1 MDDIYFYGKL
11 NAQRDFVKSLNISN
25 DEIEFWSNWLNK
37 CNISKQMPNF
47 IKISHNKKIWAFVI
61 KSDHIYRSGIITMSC
76 DFSGRKYPFIV
87 YDIFDYKSILNI
99 KESYRN
105 GKLSKMISFLKL
117 ATNQGQISS
126 NLSDFCHNPI
136 CYSAIE
142 NIDFHVNNLFNIK
155 HNQISHSNWLEMSN
169 LVMLSID
176 NPLTCSFYNRIFG

>member
-11 NAQRDFVKSLNISN
+11 SSQRDFVKSLNLSN

-87 YDIFDYKSILNI
+87 YDIFDYKSILNT
-99 KESYRN
+99 KESYNIGRLN
-105 GKLSKMISFLKL
+105 NMISFLKYV
-117 ATNQGQISS
+117 TDQGQIYG
-126 NLSDFCHNPI
+126 NFSDFHHNSSE
-136 CYSAIE
+136 CNKTQ
-142 NIDFHVNNLFNIK
+142 NIDSYTSDLFDIK
-155 HNQISHSNWLEMSN
+155 HNQISHSNWLEISD
-169 LVMLSID
+169 LVMLSTD